1 MAIAQQV
8 RLADDT
14 VRQSLRHAI
23 DVQLEAER
31 QPQKRRR
38 IARAKLERK
47 DELLMEKTIPL
58 VYIALVSTGCLH
70 PLTHRFR
77 HRREFVEPLTPS
89 KEPRVTCSELYL
101 SARDGYRTSHKQQ
114 QETSRRH
121 RRHPARFRLAKVRLM
136 ATTYG
141 GLELYNDR
149 DGTKR
154 E

>member
-1 MAIAQQV
+1 MADG
-8 RLADDT
+8 R

-23 DVQLEAER
+23 DVTMVMQREAER

-47 DELLMEKTIPL
+47 DELLMERTIRL
-58 VYIALVSTGCLH
+58 MYIALIPTGCLL

-89 KEPRVTCSELYL
+89 KEPRITCSELYL
-101 SARDGYRTSHKQQ
+101 SARDGYRTSSA

-121 RRHPARFRLAKVRLM
+121 RRHPAK
-136 ATTYG
+136 
-141 GLELYNDR
+141 D
-149 DGTKR
+149 
-154 E
+154 